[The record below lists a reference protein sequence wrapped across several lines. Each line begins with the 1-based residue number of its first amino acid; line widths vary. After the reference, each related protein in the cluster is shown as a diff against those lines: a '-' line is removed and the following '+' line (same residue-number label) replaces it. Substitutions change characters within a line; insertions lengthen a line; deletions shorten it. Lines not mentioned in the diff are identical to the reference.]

1 MPKVVTQEANCCAEF
16 ELTVAVS
23 QLDPSTLQG
32 ASDWVTFFY
41 KTRQIRSFQLYEKNN
56 NKNNIRTRILW
67 MIFVF
72 FIFLI
77 VLFTNKLLRFDDV
90 TQHG

>member
-32 ASDWVTFFY
+32 ASDWVTFLLQNMSNQILSVIRKKQQQKQY
-41 KTRQIRSFQLYEKNN
+41 KNPYSLDDLRLLYFPYRFVYEQTPQI
-56 NKNNIRTRILW
+56 
-67 MIFVF
+67 
-72 FIFLI
+72 
-77 VLFTNKLLRFDDV
+77 
-90 TQHG
+90 